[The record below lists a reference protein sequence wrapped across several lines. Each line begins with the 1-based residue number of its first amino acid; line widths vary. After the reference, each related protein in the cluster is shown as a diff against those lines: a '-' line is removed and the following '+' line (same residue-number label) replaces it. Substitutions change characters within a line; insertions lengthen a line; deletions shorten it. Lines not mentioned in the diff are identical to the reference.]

1 MFGLFSNFKKK
12 KVGVALSSGG
22 AKGLAHINVLEFL
35 DEHDVE
41 IDCIAGSSIG
51 ALIGAV
57 YYSGTLTQFKNEFG
71 SFTWKDIV
79 HLVDPV
85 FPRSGIISGKRI
97 MKFLERFIDPEADI
111 EDLPGKLAIISTDY
125 FTGNPVVMRTGNL
138 LQAVR
143 GSISIPGI
151 FVPHEYQGRILIDG
165 GVANPIP
172 VDIVR
177 QMGATKIVAV
187 NLHPSAEKLKGA
199 KKLKKLK
206 NLAFKRKRRTM
217 GNRIASHI
225 KINASGWFKFITSAL
240 SLEDV
245 EEDTHKGRELPSI
258 IDVFMQ
264 SMEVME
270 YMNTYALLRYN
281 KPTVLIEPEVREIS
295 GLDFDSGSEVLQ
307 IGQAA
312 VEKNRKKL
320 LRKIVR

>member
-1 MFGLFSNFKKK
+1 
-12 KVGVALSSGG
+12 
-22 AKGLAHINVLEFL
+22 
-35 DEHDVE
+35 
-41 IDCIAGSSIG
+41 
-51 ALIGAV
+51 
-57 YYSGTLTQFKNEFG
+57 
-71 SFTWKDIV
+71 
-79 HLVDPV
+79 
-85 FPRSGIISGKRI
+85 
-97 MKFLERFIDPEADI
+97 
-111 EDLPGKLAIISTDY
+111 
-125 FTGNPVVMRTGNL
+125 
-138 LQAVR
+138 
-143 GSISIPGI
+143 
-151 FVPHEYQGRILIDG
+151 
-165 GVANPIP
+165 
-172 VDIVR
+172 
-177 QMGATKIVAV
+177 
-187 NLHPSAEKLKGA
+187 
-199 KKLKKLK
+199 
-206 NLAFKRKRRTM
+206 M